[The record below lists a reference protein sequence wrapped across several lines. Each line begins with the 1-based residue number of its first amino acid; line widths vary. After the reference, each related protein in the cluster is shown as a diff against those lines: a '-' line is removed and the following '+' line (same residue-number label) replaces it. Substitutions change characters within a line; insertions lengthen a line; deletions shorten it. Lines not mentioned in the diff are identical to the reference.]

1 MEVEPPMSIAFLGPR
16 GTNSEDA
23 ALLYG
28 GRDAEFVAFSSIPA
42 LTSAVETGLADVA
55 ILPIENSIE
64 GPVSTTLDLL
74 IHETGLKICHEVVV
88 PIRHVLVTTPGTK
101 LDDIRTV
108 ISHPQALGQCR
119 RFLERFLPNA
129 EQVGWL
135 STAGAVREVAEGDDP
150 SRAAIGPVRAH
161 ELYGGQVLAR
171 DIQDIRSNLT
181 RFVALAR
188 NDAEPTGDDKTMIGL
203 TVKENVP
210 GILFRVIAPFAEHG
224 IQMTSIESRPTKGW
238 LGDYVFLIGF
248 EGHRSEEKVAKVLS
262 ALTEPAAELK
272 VFGSFPRYPVEQLRD
287 LVSSPAL
294 L

>member
-1 MEVEPPMSIAFLGPR
+1 MSVAFLGPR

-28 GRDAEFVAFSSIPA
+28 GRDAEFVAFPSIPA

-55 ILPIENSIE
+55 VLPIENSIE

-74 IHETGLKICHEVVV
+74 IHETGLRICHEVVV
-88 PIRHVLVTTPGTK
+88 PIRHVLVTVPGAK

-129 EQVGWL
+129 EQVAWL
-135 STAGAVREVAEGDDP
+135 STAGAVREVAEGDDS
-150 SRAAIGPVRAH
+150 SRAAIGPMRAH

-171 DIQDIRSNLT
+171 EIQDIRSNLT
-181 RFVALAR
+181 RFVVLAR
-188 NDAEPTGDDKTMIGL
+188 DDAEPTGDDKTMIGL
-203 TVKENVP
+203 TVRENVP

-224 IQMTSIESRPTKGW
+224 IQLTSIASRPTKGW
-238 LGDYVFLIGF
+238 LGDYVFLIDF
-248 EGHRSEEKVAKVLS
+248 EGHRSEEKVARVLT
-262 ALTEPAAELK
+262 ALQEPAAELK
-272 VFGSFPRYPVEQLRD
+272 VFGSFPRYPVERLRD